1 LIASVF
7 EHLPHLKFHIHFKIT
22 SFFFPPFSG
31 SFSSTEWQL
40 GEDYMLIPFHLLV
53 QPFHCR

>member
-22 SFFFPPFSG
+22 SFFFFLFRAVLAQQSG
-31 SFSSTEWQL
+31 NWE
-40 GEDYMLIPFHLLV
+40 EDYMLIPFHLLV